1 MRTGHETGLFDQP
14 FRRPPTSLFPASTA
28 LPRPLRNVGF
38 VARGARARDLC
49 IAAVLDL
56 TVGRLPA
63 CIDLLEGAP
72 DRWERLDTD
81 MVLISRRYAE
91 PPSAPHR
98 RAGNAILHARIPVLF
113 LPQARRARV
122 IGSRALIAWDG
133 SESAAA
139 ALASAAPLLRRARE
153 VMLVD
158 AQPDG
163 QGIDMARAADF
174 VRSLPGE
181 RRLDVVGQWL
191 ESPAALVQ
199 MAQLSRADYL
209 VMSGFGLWHA
219 LPDILYGD
227 CDSAFLRTPVPLLLG
242 H

>member
-1 MRTGHETGLFDQP
+1 MRIGDETGLFDQP
-14 FRRPPTSLFPASTA
+14 FRKPPASLFPASAA
-28 LPRPLRNVGF
+28 LPRALRSVGF

-49 IAAVLDL
+49 VAAVVDL
-56 TVGRLPA
+56 AIGRLPA

-98 RAGNAILHARIPVLF
+98 RAGNAILHSRVPVLF
-113 LPQARRARV
+113 LPQARRPRL
-122 IGSRALIAWDG
+122 IGSRALIVWDG
-133 SESAAA
+133 SQSAAA
-139 ALASAAPLLRRARE
+139 ALASAAPLLRRARQ

-158 AQPDG
+158 AYPDRH
-163 QGIDMARAADF
+163 GIDVAHAADL

-181 RRLDVVGQWL
+181 RQLDVTGQWL
-191 ESPAALVQ
+191 ERPAALMQ
-199 MAQLSRADYL
+199 LAQLCRADYL
-209 VMSGFGLWHA
+209 VMGGFGRWRA

>member
-1 MRTGHETGLFDQP
+1 M
-14 FRRPPTSLFPASTA
+14 S
-28 LPRPLRNVGF
+28 F

-49 IAAVLDL
+49 AAAVVDL
-56 TVGRLPA
+56 AVGRLPA
-63 CIDLLEGAP
+63 CVDLLEGSP
-72 DRWERLDTD
+72 DRWARLDTD

-113 LPQARRARV
+113 LPPARRARMV
-122 IGSRALIAWDG
+122 GSRALIAWDG

-139 ALASAAPLLRRARE
+139 ALVAATPLLRRARE

-158 AQPDG
+158 ALPDG
-163 QGIDMARAADF
+163 ERIDVARAADF

-181 RRLDVVGQWL
+181 RRLDVTGQWL
-191 ESPAALVQ
+191 ESPAALMQMVQ
-199 MAQLSRADYL
+199 LCRADYL
-209 VMSGFGLWHA
+209 VMGGFGFWRA

>member
-1 MRTGHETGLFDQP
+1 MTTGHGIGLFDPP
-14 FRRPPTSLFPASTA
+14 FRRLPTSLFPARAA
-28 LPRPLRNVGF
+28 LPSLLRNVGF
-38 VARGARARDLC
+38 VARGTRARDLC
-49 IAAVLDL
+49 VAAVLDL
-56 TVGRLPA
+56 AVGRLPA
-63 CIDLLEGAP
+63 CIDLLEDSL
-72 DRWERLDTD
+72 DRRGRLETD

-113 LPQARRARV
+113 LPQARRTRI
-122 IGSRALIAWDG
+122 IGNRALIAWDG

-139 ALASAAPLLRRARE
+139 ALFSAAPLLRRARE

-163 QGIDMARAADF
+163 QGIEIARAADF

-181 RRLDVVGQWL
+181 RRLDIAEQWL
-191 ESPAALVQ
+191 ESPAALAQ
-199 MAQLSRADYL
+199 MAQHCRADYL
-209 VMSGFGLWHA
+209 VMGGFGRWRA
-219 LPDILYGD
+219 LPDVLYGD
-227 CDSAFLRTPVPLLLG
+227 CDSAFLRTRVPLLLG